1 MSNKDQQSE
10 IEEAGE
16 EAGFEQAPPVVVPG
30 DGDAASGK
38 RHPKWLVPVIVAV
51 AAVVLVVV
59 GLVGWRVVESRQ
71 HDAALDSCSRA
82 VKTLQEKTGSARMA
96 SYREASRVKV
106 DQVKDAKTVANMSRS
121 VKTAGGLEPPSF
133 QCKAS
138 MSADDLNA
146 QANKAKKLDSEY
158 AAVSKSAKAVIASRD
173 AKTLEDAKAA
183 LNAKRGEA
191 SKLLGDSNGK
201 VADSAVRDN
210 LQKVIDQIGQIKADT
225 AKAYRDA
232 VNALQSAIDQVNA
245 SMQAKSQVDQLAA
258 QQAASSNNSGR
269 SGYTPAYRPSTNRGG
284 SGGGYAPAP
293 APAAPQGGNTGEG
306 FDWNKWMQSHK
317 PIGNHGCNPDGSCGI
332 G

>member
-1 MSNKDQQSE
+1 MNNRDQQSE
-10 IEEAGE
+10 VDEAGK
-16 EAGFEQAPPVVVPG
+16 EAGLEQAPPVVVPG

-38 RHPKWLVPVIVAV
+38 RRPKWLVPVIVAV
-51 AAVVLVVV
+51 AAVVLVVA
-59 GLVGWRVVESRQ
+59 GLVGWHVVETRQ
-71 HDAALDSCSRA
+71 HDAALNSCSRA
-82 VKTLQEKTGSARMA
+82 EKTLQEKTGSAMMA

-106 DQVKDAKTVANMSRS
+106 DQVNDAKTVANMSRS

-146 QANKAKKLDSEY
+146 QANKAKELDGEY

-183 LNAKRGEA
+183 LNAKRDEA
-191 SKLLGDSNGK
+191 SKLLGDSDGK

-210 LQKVIDQIGQIKADT
+210 LQKVIDQVGQIKADT

-245 SMQAKSQVDQLAA
+245 SMQAKSQADQLAA

>member
-121 VKTAGGLEPPSF
+121 VKTAGGLEPPAF

-146 QANKAKKLDSEY
+146 KASKAKKLNGEY
-158 AAVSKSAKAVIASRD
+158 AAISKSAKAVIASRD
-173 AKTLEDAKAA
+173 AKILDDAKAA
-183 LNAKRGEA
+183 LNAKKDEA
-191 SKLLGDSNGK
+191 AKLLGDSDGR
-201 VADSAVRDN
+201 VADSAVRDS
-210 LQKVIDQIGQIKADT
+210 LQKVIDQVGQIKADT
-225 AKAYRDA
+225 AKAYWDE

-245 SMQAKSQVDQLAA
+245 SMQAKSQADQLAA

-269 SGYTPAYRPSTNRGG
+269 SGYTPTYRPSTNRGG
-284 SGGGYAPAP
+284 SGGGYAPAHVF
-293 APAAPQGGNTGEG
+293 ASPQGGNTGEG
-306 FDWNKWMQSHK
+306 FDWKKRLQSQK

>member
-1 MSNKDQQSE
+1 MYNKDQQSE
-10 IEEAGE
+10 VDEAGE

-51 AAVVLVVV
+51 AAMVLVVA
-59 GLVGWRVVESRQ
+59 GLVGWHVVETRQ
-71 HDAALDSCSRA
+71 HDAALNSCSRA
-82 VKTLQEKTGSARMA
+82 EKTLQEKTGSAMMA

-106 DQVKDAKTVANMSRS
+106 DQVNDAKTVANMSRS

-138 MSADDLNA
+138 MSSDDLNA

-191 SKLLGDSNGK
+191 SKLLGDSDGK

-245 SMQAKSQVDQLAA
+245 SMQAKSQADQLAA
-258 QQAASSNNSGR
+258 QQVASSNNSGQ
-269 SGYTPAYRPSTNRGG
+269 SGYTPSYRPSYGRGG
-284 SGGGYAPAP
+284 SGGGYAPAHES
-293 APAAPQGGNTGEG
+293 AAPQSGGSGINWDQWVHDHQTPSQCRAGEAC
-306 FDWNKWMQSHK
+306 
-317 PIGNHGCNPDGSCGI
+317 PIG
-332 G
+332 

>member
-1 MSNKDQQSE
+1 MNNKDQQSE
-10 IEEAGE
+10 VDEAGK
-16 EAGFEQAPPVVVPG
+16 EAGLEQAPPVVVPG

-38 RHPKWLVPVIVAV
+38 RRPKWLVPVIVAV
-51 AAVVLVVV
+51 AAVVLVVA
-59 GLVGWRVVESRQ
+59 GLVGWHVVETRQ
-71 HDAALDSCSRA
+71 HDAALNSCSRA
-82 VKTLQEKTGSARMA
+82 EKTLQEKTGSAMMA

-106 DQVKDAKTVANMSRS
+106 DQVNDAKTVANMSRS

-146 QANKAKKLDSEY
+146 QANKAKELDGEY

-183 LNAKRGEA
+183 LNAKRDEA
-191 SKLLGDSNGK
+191 SKLLGDSDGK

-210 LQKVIDQIGQIKADT
+210 LQKVIDQVGQIKADT

-245 SMQAKSQVDQLAA
+245 SMQTKSQADQLAA

-269 SGYTPAYRPSTNRGG
+269 SGYTPTYRPSTNRGG

-293 APAAPQGGNTGEG
+293 APAAPQGGNPSAG
-306 FDWNKWMQSHK
+306 FDWKKWLQSQK

>member
-10 IEEAGE
+10 VDEAGE
-16 EAGFEQAPPVVVPG
+16 EDGLEQAPQVVVPG

-121 VKTAGGLEPPSF
+121 VKTAGGLEPPAF

-146 QANKAKKLDSEY
+146 KASKAKKLNGEY
-158 AAVSKSAKAVIASRD
+158 AAISKSAKAVIASRD
-173 AKTLEDAKAA
+173 AKILDDAKAA
-183 LNAKRGEA
+183 LNAKKDEA
-191 SKLLGDSNGK
+191 AKLLGDSDGR
-201 VADSAVRDN
+201 VADSAVRDS
-210 LQKVIDQIGQIKADT
+210 LQKVIDQVGQIKADT
-225 AKAYRDA
+225 AKAYWDE

-245 SMQAKSQVDQLAA
+245 SMQAKSQADQLAA

-269 SGYTPAYRPSTNRGG
+269 SGYTPTYRPSTNRGG
-284 SGGGYAPAP
+284 SGGGYAPAQVF
-293 APAAPQGGNTGEG
+293 ASPQGGNTGEG
-306 FDWNKWMQSHK
+306 FDWKKRLQSQK

>member
-10 IEEAGE
+10 VEEAGE
-16 EAGFEQAPPVVVPG
+16 EAGLEQAPPVVVPG

-51 AAVVLVVV
+51 VAVMVVV
-59 GLVGWRVVESRQ
+59 AGLLGWRVVESRR
-71 HDAALDSCSRA
+71 HESALDSCNQA
-82 VKTLQEKTGSARMA
+82 VKALHEETDSAMMA

-106 DQVKDAKTVANMSRS
+106 DQVKNAKTVANMSRS
-121 VKTAGGLEPPSF
+121 VKAAGGLERPAF

-146 QANKAKKLDSEY
+146 QASKAKQLDSEY

-183 LNAKRGEA
+183 LNAKRDEA
-191 SKLLGDSNGK
+191 SKLLGDSVGK
-201 VADSAVRDN
+201 VADSAVRDS
-210 LQKVIDQIGQIKADT
+210 LQKVIDQVGQIKADT

-245 SMQAKSQVDQLAA
+245 SMQAKSQADQLAA

-269 SGYTPAYRPSTNRGG
+269 SGYTPTYRPSTNRGG

-293 APAAPQGGNTGEG
+293 APVTPQGGNTGEG
-306 FDWNKWMQSHK
+306 FDWNKWMQNHK